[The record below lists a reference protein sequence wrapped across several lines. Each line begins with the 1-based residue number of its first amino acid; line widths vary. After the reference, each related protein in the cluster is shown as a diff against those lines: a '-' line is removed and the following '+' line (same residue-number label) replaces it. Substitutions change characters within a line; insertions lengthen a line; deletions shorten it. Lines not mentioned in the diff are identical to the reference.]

1 MSEPLVQ
8 AKLHRSIH
16 AARDLVAAL
25 NQAART
31 SSGLGGVFAAAV
43 AARLGINVTDLE
55 CIEMIA
61 TPGTL
66 TAGELAEKTGLTTGA
81 VTGIIDRLE
90 HAGFVR
96 RERDAEDR
104 RKVHVRI
111 VPAGAERAGGYYAS
125 LGQAIDGLLD
135 NYPEELIEFLI
146 DYFTRTRDVLLR
158 EIEKLREEKD
168 APRNPGP

>member
-1 MSEPLVQ
+1 MMQ
-8 AKLHRSIH
+8 AKNGSRDSRR
-16 AARDLVAAL
+16 RDLVAAL
-25 NQAART
+25 NQAARA

-43 AARLGINVTDLE
+43 AGRLGINVTDLE

-90 HAGFVR
+90 RAGFVR

-111 VPAGAERAGGYYAS
+111 APAGIERAGAYYQS
-125 LGQAIDGLLD
+125 LGREMDALLD
-135 NYPEELIEFLI
+135 AYPEELIAFLI
-146 DYFTRTRDVLLR
+146 DYFTRSRDVLL
-158 EIEKLREEKD
+158 
-168 APRNPGP
+168 